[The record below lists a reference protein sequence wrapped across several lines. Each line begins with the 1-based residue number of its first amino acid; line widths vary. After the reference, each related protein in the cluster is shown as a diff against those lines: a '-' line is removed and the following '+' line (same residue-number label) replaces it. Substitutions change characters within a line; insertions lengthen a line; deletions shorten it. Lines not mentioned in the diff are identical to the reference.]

1 MARPLRLEYP
11 GAVYHVT
18 ARGNARQDIFVNDV
32 DREKFLAILTATI
45 SRYHWLCHAYCLM
58 GNHYHLLLETPDPNL
73 SLGMRMLNGVYT
85 QAYNRIHG
93 KTGHIFQGRYKAVLI
108 EKDAHL
114 LELCRYIVLNPVA
127 AGMVT
132 GPAQCPWSSYRGTIS
147 EGEAPDFLTTNW
159 ILAQFAGTKA
169 KAREAYR
176 RFVGEGKQ
184 MQRPWA
190 KLKGQIFLGSETFI
204 EGVGRML
211 GDTQLASEIP
221 RLQRYAGRPSLVE
234 LFAGHDGKAERN
246 ALIRQAHLAH
256 GYTLKE
262 IAVHLGLH
270 YSTASKAFA
279 KAEQAS

>member
-147 EGEAPDFLTTNW
+147 EGEAPDFLT
-159 ILAQFAGTKA
+159 ILYFSPS
-169 KAREAYR
+169 ARSS
-176 RFVGEGKQ
+176 
-184 MQRPWA
+184 PS
-190 KLKGQIFLGSETFI
+190 L
-204 EGVGRML
+204 
-211 GDTQLASEIP
+211 EIP
-221 RLQRYAGRPSLVE
+221 SP
-234 LFAGHDGKAERN
+234 
-246 ALIRQAHLAH
+246 
-256 GYTLKE
+256 
-262 IAVHLGLH
+262 
-270 YSTASKAFA
+270 
-279 KAEQAS
+279 